1 MRGRL
6 LLLLGLIAF
15 VALAAPSTAFAHGI
29 HGEAET
35 IAEFIRL
42 GIRHMVGGWDHLLF
56 IAGIVLLAANTVR
69 AAKLVSLFV
78 AGHSLTLL
86 VATLAGWQLDPEV
99 VDVVIAL
106 SLAYVGWRILVG
118 RPRVW
123 SGTQLAVF
131 GFGLVHGLGLS
142 SRLQEQPLPGGARLV
157 ADILAFNL
165 GVEIGQLAA
174 LSVIVMAGLL
184 VKRYAGQLLPPVR
197 YAGIGFAAVGVAAA
211 AVLSFSAARPADE
224 DDTVAASTAP
234 AAAETQP
241 QNDPQGEVAA
251 GCVQSQ
257 QTPVFDG
264 EASFG
269 GHPRPFHSPDEPA
282 NPSDLAH
289 VVGDGYV
296 IVQYN
301 RGMSQ
306 PDRDALEQWAY
317 AKQGVVVT
325 PTPGPIDAA
334 FSAQTARLNFTCE
347 ALNLDALTDFHARW
361 FSGTAG

>member
-6 LLLLGLIAF
+6 LVFNLVCFA
-15 VALAAPSTAFAHGI
+15 ALAAPSAALAHGI

-35 IAEFIRL
+35 IPEFIRL

-56 IAGIVLLAANTVR
+56 ILGIVFVAGQALR

-78 AGHSLTLL
+78 LGHSLTLL
-86 VATLAGWQLDPEV
+86 IATLAGWRLNAEV

-106 SLAYVGWRILVG
+106 SLAYVGWRIYAG

-142 SRLQEQPLPGGARLV
+142 SRLQDQPLPSGGRLV

-165 GVEIGQLAA
+165 GVEIGQLAV
-174 LSVIVMAGLL
+174 LSAVVAIGYLIKRRAGH
-184 VKRYAGQLLPPVR
+184 LLPPAR
-197 YAGIGFAAVGVAAA
+197 LAGIGFVAIGLIAAA
-211 AVLSFSAARPADE
+211 ALSFSAVRSD
-224 DDTVAASTAP
+224 DDTTAAGTTTQATTTEVE
-234 AAAETQP
+234 AA
-241 QNDPQGEVAA
+241 DA
-251 GCVQSQ
+251 GCVESQ
-257 QTPVFDG
+257 QTPFFEGD
-264 EASFG
+264 ASFG
-269 GHPRPFHSPDEPA
+269 GHPQPFHDLDNPA

-296 IVQYN
+296 IVQY
-301 RGMSQ
+301 RTDLSEEE
-306 PDRDALEQWAY
+306 RASLEEWAN
-317 AKQGVVVT
+317 QSRGVVVT
-325 PTPGPIDAA
+325 PTQTPINAA
-334 FSAQTARLNFTCE
+334 VSAQTARLNFSCDR
-347 ALNLDALTDFHARW
+347 LDLDELSGFIGRW